1 MDGVKR
7 QLLSKFEGT
16 DLGEAT
22 FFLAID
28 ILRDRAAR
36 TIKLTQKRLTAQ
48 LVDTNGLNSHDC
60 KNKTVPLSTSLQLTK
75 ADGGIPRQGHL

>member
-1 MDGVKR
+1 MWMIDILIAARSKAGVDGVKR

-22 FFLAID
+22 FFLAMD

-48 LVDTNGLNSHDC
+48 LKEIFDLDDC
-60 KNKTVPLSTSLQLTK
+60 KSKLALKTF
-75 ADGGIPRQGHL
+75 R